1 MAGLVVDCSVTMAW
15 HLGEAQPVSVVALLD
30 QVFEHGG
37 IVPNLWHLEVAN
49 GLREAVKQRRVDA
62 EEMDRILADVGLMPI
77 EVDTLTARQAWTRTW
92 KLAGKHSLTSYDA
105 SYLELALR
113 FDLPLATLDGKLAVA
128 AAKEGVLVL
137 N

>member
-1 MAGLVVDCSVTMAW
+1 LAWLDCSATMAW
-15 HLGEAQPVSVVALLD
+15 HLGEAQPAGVVALLD
-30 QVFEHGG
+30 KVFEHGG

-49 GLREAVKQRRVDA
+49 ALREASKQRRIEVEDM
-62 EEMDRILADVGLMPI
+62 ERILADVGLMPI
-77 EVDTLTARQAWTRTW
+77 EVDILTARQAWTRTW
-92 KLAGKHSLTSYDA
+92 KLSRKHGLTPYDA

-113 FDLPLATLDGKLAVA
+113 LDLPIATLDGKLAVA